1 MKLSKSKLKEIIR
14 EELLNEYGEK
24 LPKLNATAYSF
35 LRKEAAYLVG
45 DSKDVINAIK
55 KQDDLETRNAINSLY
70 GSLITLDH
78 VAKGKEKRYV
88 QESVKEQKL
97 NEDDYATQYLDKID
111 DIKDNVWQRSISIQQ
126 MLKKQ
131 DKITGTKNADAY
143 NKVLLKHFKKFYL
156 EAKKI
161 TDNIKD

>member
-1 MKLSKSKLKEIIR
+1 MKLTKSQLKEMIR
-14 EELLNEYGEK
+14 EELK
-24 LPKLNATAYSF
+24 LTEAKWEVYDNYTGKTIKVVGNAGAATKLMNK
-35 LRKEAAYLVG
+35 LL
-45 DSKDVINAIK
+45 DS
-55 KQDDLETRNAINSLY
+55 
-70 GSLITLDH
+70 
-78 VAKGKEKRYV
+78 GK
-88 QESVKEQKL
+88 VKEPAAKIVREGKL

-111 DIKDNVWQRSISIQQ
+111 SIKDNVWQRSISIQQ

-161 TDNIKD
+161 QKMIKD

>member
-1 MKLSKSKLKEIIR
+1 MKLSKSKLKEMIK
-14 EELLNEYGEK
+14 EELLK
-24 LPKLNATAYSF
+24 
-35 LRKEAAYLVG
+35 
-45 DSKDVINAIK
+45 
-55 KQDDLETRNAINSLY
+55 
-70 GSLITLDH
+70 
-78 VAKGKEKRYV
+78 
-88 QESVKEQKL
+88 
-97 NEDDYATQYLDKID
+97 EDDYATQYIDQIDKI
-111 DIKDNVWQRSISIQQ
+111 KDSVWQRSIGIQQ

>member
-1 MKLSKSKLKEIIR
+1 MKLTKSQLKEMIR
-14 EELLNEYGEK
+14 EEL
-24 LPKLNATAYSF
+24 
-35 LRKEAAYLVG
+35 
-45 DSKDVINAIK
+45 
-55 KQDDLETRNAINSLY
+55 
-70 GSLITLDH
+70 
-78 VAKGKEKRYV
+78 
-88 QESVKEQKL
+88 KL

-111 DIKDNVWQRSISIQQ
+111 SIKDNVWQRSISIQQ

-161 TDNIKD
+161 QKMIKD